1 MREHLRL
8 CGLPH
13 SKLVAPACMSHAHE
27 IQEDV
32 ADFYGDDVPMM
43 ELKSEAPNHQKGA
56 VRRKELK

>member
-1 MREHLRL
+1 M
-8 CGLPH
+8 
-13 SKLVAPACMSHAHE
+13 APACMSHAHE